1 MRPAL
6 PAFGCAAFLAL
17 GTVLGAPKPVH
28 AADYVTRAES
38 LLAKGETRAA
48 VIELRNAIKQNP
60 HDGAAH
66 YQLAKL
72 ALMLG
77 DAVAAEREARAAKD
91 QGYDPG
97 PSLSLLLDSYLAQ
110 GRSAD
115 LLRDFPAGNGAP
127 DIEAR
132 IAVGRGQAELAL
144 GRLDRAGADFATAS
158 RLAPHAV
165 YPLLAEEELRAR
177 QGRLADAEKAV
188 AAALAIAPR
197 SRPALLRKAGL
208 LLATGDAKGAI
219 AILEPL
225 GVEAP
230 GNPQVQLALANAYL
244 AAGEHAKAEG
254 VIKAALAIV
263 PGSAEGAYLQA
274 VLAVQSGHYDKAD
287 ALLQK
292 LAPVMSHFPQ
302 AYLLEGLTKAH
313 RGQWAEAEDAAQRF
327 LARFPGDPRG
337 ERLLA
342 QVALGG
348 NKPEEALAAL
358 AKLPPAE
365 RENPATLGLLG
376 RAHAAAGDYAAAE
389 REFTTAAKLAPHLAE
404 PRVDLAL
411 VQLRLG
417 NLPGAIDEYQK
428 ALAISPND
436 VAVRRSLVG
445 AEIESGA
452 YEQATKNLDLLKKQ
466 EGSHVE
472 NELLRGQLQ
481 LAKLD
486 LTAAH
491 ATYAAILQAHPGTE
505 AATLGIVRAAIL
517 AGKTAEAKQRL
528 DAVLT
533 KNPAN
538 RGALALLTAL
548 LATEGKYSEIDAA
561 LERAYGAAPNDA
573 GITAELAGA
582 DIRRG
587 KASKALDLITTSSVS
602 DQPVMLGLK
611 ANAELAL
618 GKRDAAE
625 ATLRMLLARV
635 PNDAGV
641 RVTLAKVLVQ
651 GKDFVGARKALEDGV
666 EQTPR
671 DLQLLQA
678 LVGVASAE
686 HGAAAGIAEAK
697 TLANDPSHQPE
708 ASVLEGDTYMAQRK
722 FSAAADAY
730 RAVFAKNPSSALALR
745 LASALRAAGKS
756 DAADT
761 TLEAYLA
768 KQPHDVAVGL
778 VLASSEI
785 QAGKLDAAAS
795 RLEKI
800 IALQPNNAVALNDLA
815 WIRGEQHNPDALRL
829 AERAYFLSGDS
840 HIADTLGWILSRD
853 KPDQTGVVL
862 LRQAHAATPSD
873 PTVAYHL
880 AVALSGI
887 GETKEAVELLKPLA
901 SGSATFK
908 EKAAASQLLEKLDSH
923 S

>member
-6 PAFGCAAFLAL
+6 PAYGCAAFLAL
-17 GTVLGAPKPVH
+17 GLALGATSPAH
-28 AADYVTRAES
+28 AADYVARAEN

-48 VIELRNAIKQNP
+48 AIELRNAVKQNP

-66 YQLAKL
+66 YQLAKI

-97 PSLSLLLDSYLAQ
+97 PSLSLLLDTYLAQ
-110 GRSAD
+110 QRYTD
-115 LLRDFPAGNGAP
+115 LLRDFPAGNGTP

-132 IAVGRGQAELAL
+132 IAVGRGEARL
-144 GRLDRAGADFATAS
+144 GLGQIDRAETDFATAS
-158 RLAPHAV
+158 RLAPRAV
-165 YPLLAEEELRAR
+165 YPLLAEENLRAR
-177 QGRLADAEKAV
+177 QGRLADAEKAI
-188 AAALAIAPR
+188 AAALAIDPH
-197 SRPALLRKAGL
+197 SQPALLRKAGL
-208 LLATGDAKGAI
+208 SLATGDAKGAI
-219 AILEPL
+219 TILEPL
-225 GVEAP
+225 RSEAP
-230 GNPQVQLALANAYL
+230 GNPQVRLALANAYL
-244 AAGEHAKAEG
+244 AAGENAKAEG
-254 VIKAALAIV
+254 EIKTALAIV
-263 PGSAEGAYLQA
+263 PGSAEGTYLQA
-274 VLAVQSGHYDKAD
+274 VLAVQSGHYDQAD
-287 ALLQK
+287 PLLQK

-313 RGQWAEAEDAAQRF
+313 RGQWAEAKNAAQKF
-327 LARFPGDPRG
+327 LSRFPDDPRG

-342 QVALGG
+342 QAALGG
-348 NKPEEALAAL
+348 NNPEEALAAL

-376 RAHAAAGDYAAAE
+376 RAHAAAGDYAAAQ

-404 PRVDLAL
+404 PRADLAL

-428 ALAISPND
+428 ALAISPTD
-436 VAVRRSLVG
+436 AAVRRGLVS

-452 YEQATKNLDLLKKQ
+452 YEQAAKNLDVLTRQ
-466 EGSHVE
+466 EGGRIE
-472 NELLRGQLQ
+472 DELLRGQLQ
-481 LAKLD
+481 LAELD

-491 ATYAAILQAHPGTE
+491 ATYAAILKAHPGTE
-505 AATLGIVRAAIL
+505 AATLGVVRAAIL
-517 AGKTAEAKQRL
+517 AGNTAEAKQRL
-528 DAVLT
+528 DAILA

-548 LATEGKYSEIDAA
+548 LATEGKSSEAEAA
-561 LERAYGAAPNDA
+561 LERAQGAAPNNPA
-573 GITAELAGA
+573 ITAELAGM

-587 KASKALDLITTSSVS
+587 KASKALDLIATSGAAN
-602 DQPVMLGLK
+602 QPVMLGLK

-641 RVTLAKVLVQ
+641 RVTLARVLVQ
-651 GKDFVGARKALEDGV
+651 GKDFAGARKALEDGL
-666 EQTPR
+666 EQNPR

-697 TLANDPSHQPE
+697 TLASESSHQPE
-708 ASVLEGDTYMAQRK
+708 ASVLAGDTYMAQRNY
-722 FSAAADAY
+722 SAAADAY
-730 RAVFAKNPSSALALR
+730 GAVFAKAPSSALVLR
-745 LASALRAAGKS
+745 LASALQAAGKS
-756 DAADT
+756 DEADA
-761 TLEAYLA
+761 TLGAYLS
-768 KQPHDVAVGL
+768 KQPHDVSVGL

-785 QAGKLDAAAS
+785 QAGKLDAAAA

-800 IALQPNNAVALNDLA
+800 VALQPNNAVALNDLA

-853 KPDQTGVVL
+853 KPNKTGVVL

-873 PTVAYHL
+873 PTVTYHL

-887 GETKEAVELLKPLA
+887 GETKAAVELLKPLA
-901 SGSATFK
+901 RSSTAFK
-908 EKAAASQLLEKLDSH
+908 EKAAASQLLEKLGSH